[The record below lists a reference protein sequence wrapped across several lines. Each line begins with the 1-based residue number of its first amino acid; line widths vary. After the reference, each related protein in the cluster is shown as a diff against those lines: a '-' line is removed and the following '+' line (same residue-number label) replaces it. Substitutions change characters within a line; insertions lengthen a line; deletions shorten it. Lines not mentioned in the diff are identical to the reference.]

1 MRKNLSRANPPIAE
15 VVVAFQPRS
24 WGRSYY
30 GMEPGRVALFRLG
43 DTRSRLFDCEDGAVY
58 MMWRD
63 ADPEQQLEWMLQLKK
78 DLIRECGV
86 SPTHVE
92 GVFRQCPEFR
102 RIRTKQRLRKEK
114 RLRQERRKSVRT
126 R

>member
-1 MRKNLSRANPPIAE
+1 MRRHLSRANPPISE
-15 VVVAFQPRS
+15 VVIAFQPRS

-58 MMWRD
+58 MLWRY
-63 ADPEQQLEWMLQLKK
+63 ADLDQQLEWMLQLRK

-86 SPTHVE
+86 SPMHVE

-102 RIRTKQRLRKEK
+102 RMRTRQRLAKFK
-114 RLRQERRKSVRT
+114 RLKRE
-126 R
+126 